1 MVNFQF
7 CEQYVLDSVSS
18 MINTVIEALDSSCQS
33 NEIDTL
39 HLAVSML
46 DQVKIPTE
54 SADQPF

>member
-46 DQVKIPTE
+46 DRVKIPTE

>member
-33 NEIDTL
+33 SEIDTL
-39 HLAVSML
+39 ELAVSML
-46 DQVKIPTE
+46 ERVKIPAE